1 MGLLKK
7 TVFMKMAKTRDWLS
21 FGGLEV
27 KLLLVPVVFARHF
40 KEIGQK
46 GDSPAPILPPS
57 VQSLFLSV
65 RDSVRGF
72 FNSPPVPYVPKMGF
86 PEMD

>member
-1 MGLLKK
+1 
-7 TVFMKMAKTRDWLS
+7 MAKTRDWVG
-21 FGGLEV
+21 FGGMAEKPLP
-27 KLLLVPVVFARHF
+27 VPVVFVHLF
-40 KEIGQK
+40 NEIGQK

-72 FNSPPVPYVPKMGF
+72 FNSPTVTYLI
-86 PEMD
+86 EYSE